1 MRNLTHDC
9 DMAQISHVDAVLVKN
24 LNKTFGV
31 NWHDAEVVELVHQ
44 VSDGVSFQKAAGI
57 GSFLNILRLWNHV
70 RSISM
75 ANWKTS
81 EILERVGSECTT
93 EIPNKFGS
101 KDVLNMFCDSSFRI
115 LFRVYWKYLRR
126 MKYIAGS
133 INIFKLI
140 GMDIFLFWFL
150 VLVVGI
156 YDFLVL
162 VLKRLIY
169 FSIWAHRQFFIC
181 LVSNFIRS

>member
-1 MRNLTHDC
+1 MRSFTHDC

-24 LNKTFGV
+24 LDKTFWV
-31 NWHDAEVVELVHQ
+31 DWHDAEVVELVHQ
-44 VSDGVSFQKAAGI
+44 VSDDVSFQKAAGI

-75 ANWKTS
+75 ANWKTL

-93 EIPNKFGS
+93 EISNKFGS
-101 KDVLNMFCDSSFRI
+101 KDVLNMFCDSSFII
-115 LFRVYWKYLRR
+115 LFRVYWKYFRR
-126 MKYIAGS
+126 MKYIARS

-140 GMDIFLFWFL
+140 GMDMFLFWFL
-150 VLVVGI
+150 ILIVGI

-162 VLKRLIY
+162 GL
-169 FSIWAHRQFFIC
+169 
-181 LVSNFIRS
+181 